1 MINPHS
7 LVWKFSDIDHGIF
20 PLVGGKGAN
29 LGELYKLDDIQVP
42 DGFCISTVVF
52 QRVLDDIGEMN
63 DLLERLSVLKVT
75 DKEAIH
81 ALSSRIRSVIE
92 SAVIPGDVQAAI
104 RQFLAG
110 KEQTAYAIRS
120 SATAEDLPHASF
132 AGQQDTYLNI
142 TGEAAILQHISWC
155 WASLFTERAI
165 IYRIQQGF
173 DHRKVHL
180 AVVVQEMVFPQAAGI
195 LFTADPVT
203 GNRNISCIDAGYGL
217 GEAMVAGL
225 VNADHYKVRDGQV
238 IAQQIATKQLAIY
251 AREEG
256 GVKEVIP
263 DPTMQNKPV
272 LTAEQ
277 ILALAAIGSKIAA
290 HFGSPQDIEWCWANE
305 TFYIVQS
312 RPITTLYPVPVIQD
326 TERHVYIS
334 VAHQQMMTDP
344 LKPLGLSLFQLTT
357 PRPMYAAAGR
367 LFVDIAPNMATTG
380 GREAIINAL
389 GQSDPLIKDAL
400 MTLVERNFIPL
411 LPEEEKKEGASE
423 KTQLFP
429 GVPTISEGDP
439 ALVDELI
446 ARSEASIAELTQQIQ
461 TKSGVAVFDF
471 ILDDLHRL
479 RTTLFDPRILGVVIA
494 AMNAC
499 IWINEKMEQW
509 LGEKGMADTLSQ
521 SAPNNVTSEMGLAL
535 MDVADAIRPYPEV
548 ITYLQQ
554 MKADDFLHG
563 LLSLPG
569 GPASWEAVDAFLRK
583 YGMRCIGEI
592 DITSTRW
599 SEKPAALVPMILS
612 NIRNF
617 EPGAAA
623 RKFTQGLEEA
633 ARKEKMLLTKLRELP
648 DSAEKVSET
657 KRMIDLIRNFV
668 GYREYP
674 KYSKICRYYAYKQ
687 ALLKEVAL
695 LIQVGVL
702 ATKEDSYYLTF
713 EELREAV
720 RTQQIDATL
729 IDQRKAA
736 YQLFEKLTPPRVM
749 TSEGEIIAGKYKREN
764 IPANALVGLAV
775 SSGVVEGRARV
786 ILRVEDADIAA
797 GDILVTTFTDPSW
810 TPLFVS
816 VKGLITEVGGLMTH
830 GAVIAREYGLPAVVG
845 VEQATKLIKDGQRIR
860 LNGTNGTVE
869 IL

>member
-7 LVWKFSDIDHGIF
+7 LVWKFSDIDRTAL
-20 PLVGGKGAN
+20 PLAGGKGAN
-29 LGELYKLDDIQVP
+29 LGELYKLDGIHVP
-42 DGFCISTVVF
+42 DGFCISTLAF
-52 QRVLDDIGEMN
+52 QRILNNTSVIGE
-63 DLLERLSVLKVT
+63 LLEQLSVLKVT

-81 ALSSRIRSVIE
+81 TLSSRIRSTIE
-92 SAVIPGDVQAAI
+92 SAVIPDDIQTSI
-104 RQFLAG
+104 RQLLAG
-110 KEQTAYAIRS
+110 KEGTAYAVRS
-120 SATAEDLPHASF
+120 SATAEDLPNASF

-180 AVVVQEMVFPQAAGI
+180 AVVVQEMVFPEAAGI

-203 GNRNISCIDAGYGL
+203 GDRNISCIDAGYGL

-238 IAQQIATKQLAIY
+238 IEQQIATKQLAIY
-251 AREEG
+251 ARQQG
-256 GVKEVIP
+256 GVKEVTL
-263 DPTMQNKPV
+263 DPALQSKPV
-272 LTAEQ
+272 LTTAQ
-277 ILALAAIGSKIAA
+277 MLALAAIGSRIAA
-290 HFGSPQDIEWCWANE
+290 HFGSPQDIEWCLANE

-312 RPITTLYPVPVIQD
+312 RPVTTLYPVPVVHDEQ
-326 TERHVYIS
+326 RHVYVS
-334 VAHQQMMTDP
+334 VGHQQMMTDP

-367 LFVDIAPNMATTG
+367 LFVDIAPNMATTA

-400 MTLVERNFIPL
+400 HTLVERNFIPL
-411 LPEEEKKEGASE
+411 LPEEEQPHGAKEKA
-423 KTQLFP
+423 QLFP
-429 GVPTISEGDP
+429 GIPTITEGDP

-446 ARSEASIAELTQQIQ
+446 ARSEASIAELTAQIQ
-461 TKSGVAVFDF
+461 TKSGVEVFDF
-471 ILDDLHRL
+471 ILNDLDQL

-535 MDVADAIRPYPEV
+535 MDVADVIRPYPEV
-548 ITYLQQ
+548 ISYLQQ
-554 MKADDFLHG
+554 IKNDDFLEG
-563 LLSLPG
+563 LLPLPG
-569 GPASWEAVDAFLRK
+569 GPASREAVYAFLRK

-592 DITSTRW
+592 DITRTRW

-623 RKFTQGLEEA
+623 RKFAQGLEEA
-633 ARKEKMLLTKLRELP
+633 ARKEQELLTRLRDLP
-648 DSAEKVSET
+648 DGAEKVGET
-657 KRMIDLIRNFV
+657 KRMIDMIRNFV

-687 ALLKEVAL
+687 ALMKEVAL
-695 LIQVGVL
+695 LIQAGAL
-702 ATKEDSYYLTF
+702 GTKEDSYYLTF

-720 RTQQIDATL
+720 RTQHIDNTM

-749 TSEGEIIAGKYKREN
+749 TSEGEVIAGKYKREN
-764 IPANALVGLAV
+764 VPANALVGLAV

-786 ILRVEDADIAA
+786 ILRVEEANIEE

-816 VKGLITEVGGLMTH
+816 IKGLITEVGGLMTH

-845 VEQATKLIKDGQRIR
+845 VEQATKLIKEGQRIR